1 MIVRGLRADVVIELD
16 PPAAYSPND
25 SPAMAASKLGKLFRG
40 QAAKKLHLARM
51 RDEMFRTLCQSPG
64 DNPRDRPQDRQI
76 IIHSSEAFARQRVA
90 ATVVR

>member
-1 MIVRGLRADVVIELD
+1 
-16 PPAAYSPND
+16 
-25 SPAMAASKLGKLFRG
+25 
-40 QAAKKLHLARM
+40 M

-76 IIHSSEAFARQRVA
+76 IIHSSEACARQRVA